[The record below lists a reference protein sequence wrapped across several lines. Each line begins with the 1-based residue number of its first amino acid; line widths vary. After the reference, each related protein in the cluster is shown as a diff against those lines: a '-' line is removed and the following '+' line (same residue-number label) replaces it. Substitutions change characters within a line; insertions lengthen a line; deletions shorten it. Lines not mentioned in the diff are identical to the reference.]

1 MNNFKQK
8 KKNFT
13 RPGGAGRHPVKKGL
27 GSFDGTVRMF
37 VDNSGSSEANG
48 IINGG
53 AGLRTEEIPITTLD
67 KFVQEQNLKKVDFIK
82 ADIEGS
88 ERDMLKG
95 AYGVLKEFAPKLALC
110 TYHLPDD
117 PQVLENI
124 ILESNPNYKVKHI
137 SKKLFA
143 AV

>member
-1 MNNFKQK
+1 MFVDKSGSGEANSIVG
-8 KKNFT
+8 
-13 RPGGAGRHPVKKGL
+13 GGAG
-27 GSFDGTVRMF
+27 SY
-37 VDNSGSSEANG
+37 
-48 IINGG
+48 
-53 AGLRTEEIPITTLD
+53 TEEIAITTLD
-67 KFVQEQNLKKVDFIK
+67 KFVQEHNLKRIDFIK

-95 AYGVLKEFAPKLALC
+95 ARSVLKEFAPKLALC

-124 ILESNPNYKVKHI
+124 ILESNPRYRVKHI

-143 AV
+143 AAPAG